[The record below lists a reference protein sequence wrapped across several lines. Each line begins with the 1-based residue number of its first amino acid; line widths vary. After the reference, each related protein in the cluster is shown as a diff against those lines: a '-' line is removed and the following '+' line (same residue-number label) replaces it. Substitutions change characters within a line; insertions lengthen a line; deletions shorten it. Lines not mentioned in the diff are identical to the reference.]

1 MVGKKKTEDIQF
13 YSEGGVIAEDV
24 VGRGRGEDSDDE
36 EKQKEIKRRI
46 DRDFLAFSRACE
58 EFTNKSFEF

>member
-24 VGRGRGEDSDDE
+24 VGRGREDSDDE
-36 EKQKEIKRRI
+36 EKQRETKRRI
-46 DRDFLAFSRACE
+46 DRDFLAWTRACE

>member
-24 VGRGRGEDSDDE
+24 VGRGRDDSDDE
-36 EKQKEIKRRI
+36 EHQKEIKRRI
-46 DRDFLAFSRACE
+46 DKDFMAW
-58 EFTNKSFEF
+58 TKSC

>member
-24 VGRGRGEDSDDE
+24 VGRGRDDSDDE
-36 EKQKEIKRRI
+36 EQQK
-46 DRDFLAFSRACE
+46 
-58 EFTNKSFEF
+58 

>member
-13 YSEGGVIAEDV
+13 YSEGGVISEDV

-36 EKQKEIKRRI
+36 ERQKEAKRRI
-46 DRDFLAFSRACE
+46 DR
-58 EFTNKSFEF
+58 